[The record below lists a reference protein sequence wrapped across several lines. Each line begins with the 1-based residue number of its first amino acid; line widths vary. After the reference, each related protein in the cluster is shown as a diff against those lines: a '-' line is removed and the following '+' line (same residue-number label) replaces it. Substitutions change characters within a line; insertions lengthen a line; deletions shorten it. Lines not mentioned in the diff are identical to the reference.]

1 MTFDFFSFAH
11 FFLFVASIT
20 PYSVTKITT
29 ITTTTTVN
37 INFTVSSIAYTK
49 ETYHII
55 YTGLE
60 LQNTQSTSDSITG
73 STDIND
79 RNLQY
84 NIVITG
90 LEEANTYNFTVV
102 ASNCI
107 GSTSSSVETFTTQ
120 PARE

>member
-1 MTFDFFSFAH
+1 MIFSVAH
-11 FFLFVASIT
+11 YQDYFLFVASIT
-20 PYSVTKITT
+20 PYSVTKITS
-29 ITTTTTVN
+29 IPTTTTVN
-37 INFTVSSIAYTK
+37 INFTVSSIAYTQ

-60 LQNTQSTSDSITG
+60 LQNTQSTSASIAG

-79 RNLQY
+79 RDLQY

-107 GSTSSSVETFTTQ
+107 GNTSSSIKMFTTQ